1 MATAFGRVITL
12 AQIPSDLAHWLTS
25 LSSNPIVILLLINLL
40 LLVIGMFMETISS
53 IIIMTP
59 ILLPVAVTIGVDP
72 IVFGV
77 ILTVNLAIGFCTPP
91 LGVNLFVASGIS
103 GVSIERLSKA
113 ILPFFVGMV
122 ALLMLITYVPA
133 ISLALPS
140 LY

>member
-1 MATAFGRVITL
+1 
-12 AQIPSDLAHWLTS
+12 
-25 LSSNPIVILLLINLL
+25 
-40 LLVIGMFMETISS
+40 MFMETISS